1 MRSNLPGA
9 ESWRRRSRHSLLNL
23 IYCYAAATVRMC
35 QRHLWSVED
44 ISLTGRS
51 LFCSS
56 LLIKH
61 KLMRPTP
68 RFSGPAP
75 ATVAAVVAPAF
86 LTAEYITWCISSQ
99 TSRSCMSTN
108 DLGKQYCFSCF
119 LFGRRKWKKDFNNE
133 FHISIHAVVSLPG
146 QGGVFCETRART
158 GELMASKKKL
168 PIRVCFQK
176 RPFFYLNWFTLLV
189 APGEVHV

>member
-1 MRSNLPGA
+1 MHSNLPGA
-9 ESWRRRSRHSLLNL
+9 ESWRCRSRHSLLNL

-61 KLMRPTP
+61 KLMRPIP

-75 ATVAAVVAPAF
+75 ATVAAVVTPAF

-99 TSRSCMSTN
+99 TSRSCTSTN
-108 DLGKQYCFSCF
+108 YLGNSIVFPAF
-119 LFGRRKWKKDFNNE
+119 LLKKKM
-133 FHISIHAVVSLPG
+133 G
-146 QGGVFCETRART
+146 MGGVFCETRART
-158 GELMASKKKL
+158 GELFLLVASKKL
-168 PIRVCFQK
+168 PIRVCF
-176 RPFFYLNWFTLLV
+176 FYIKGLFRFKLVYFTGCTTRGSCVNDSSAATDLGRQLT
-189 APGEVHV
+189 A